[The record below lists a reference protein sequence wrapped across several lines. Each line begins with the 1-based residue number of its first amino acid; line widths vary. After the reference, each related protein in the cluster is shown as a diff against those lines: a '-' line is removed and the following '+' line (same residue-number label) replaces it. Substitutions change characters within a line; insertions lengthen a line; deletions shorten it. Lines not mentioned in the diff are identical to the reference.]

1 MHRPHDTQKH
11 NGGYLLNNQIDLGR
25 IYGIQDVYADA
36 GGLEPKNFITS
47 SNIPSLEQI
56 AEYNLAS
63 RGINPNPQNNSS
75 IQTLPSDI
83 GADYPTG
90 VPYDAD
96 YNINIPPNSN
106 QFTSTPTTTLNASMN
121 AGVPTTDINQV
132 GGNAI
137 TDFSNPFPVTAESIQ
152 YLNGFIRTQIG
163 RRITV
168 TFLVGSNLI
177 EEKSGFL
184 LGVGANYILINELDT
199 NDLTACDFYNIKFI
213 RFYY

>member
-1 MHRPHDTQKH
+1 M
-11 NGGYLLNNQIDLGR
+11 NNQIDLGK
-25 IYGIQDVYADA
+25 IYGIEGIVSDA
-36 GGLEPKNFITS
+36 SGLEPKNFITS
-47 SNIPSLEQI
+47 QNIPSLEQI
-56 AEYNLAS
+56 AKYNLSS
-63 RGINPNPQNNSS
+63 RGINQQPLLSDPNF
-75 IQTLPSDI
+75 PSDLDTT
-83 GADYPTG
+83 DYPTG

-96 YNINIPPNSN
+96 YNLNIPPSSN
-106 QFTSTPTTTLNASMN
+106 DFVSTPTTTLNLSQQQ
-121 AGVPTTDINQV
+121 DINTA
-132 GGNAI
+132 GGAAI
-137 TDFSNPFPVTAESIQ
+137 TDFSNPFPVTPESIQ

>member
-1 MHRPHDTQKH
+1 MEVIH
-11 NGGYLLNNQIDLGR
+11 LNNQIDLGR
-25 IYGIQDVYADA
+25 IYGIEGGIADA
-36 GGLEPKNFITS
+36 SGLEPRNFIQS
-47 SNIPSLEQI
+47 PSIPSLEQI

-63 RGINPNPQNNSS
+63 RGINVNPQNNTP
-75 IQTLPSDI
+75 INNIDI
-83 GADYPTG
+83 NTDYPTG

-96 YNINIPPNSN
+96 YNLSIPPNSVGY
-106 QFTSTPTTTLNASMN
+106 TSTPTTSLNNTMN
-121 AGVPTTDINQV
+121 LQQPTTDINQASNV
-132 GGNAI
+132 AI
-137 TDFSNPFPVTAESIQ
+137 TDFSNPFPVTPESIQ

-168 TFLVGSNLI
+168 TFLVGSNML

>member
-1 MHRPHDTQKH
+1 M
-11 NGGYLLNNQIDLGR
+11 NNNQIDLGR
-25 IYGIQDVYADA
+25 IYGIRGNIADTS
-36 GGLEPKNFITS
+36 GLEPKNMIQSET
-47 SNIPSLEQI
+47 IPSLEQI
-56 AEYNLAS
+56 AAYNLAS
-63 RGINPNPQNNSS
+63 RGIQITPQMDN
-75 IQTLPSDI
+75 LPLTT
-83 GADYPTG
+83 DYPTG
-90 VPYDAD
+90 VPYDVD
-96 YNINIPPNSN
+96 FNDNIKTTDQPYV
-106 QFTSTPTTTLNASMN
+106 STPTTALNSVMSQNSAQTN
-121 AGVPTTDINQV
+121 INSV
-132 GGNAI
+132 GNTAI

-168 TFLVGSNLI
+168 TFLVGSNLL

>member
-1 MHRPHDTQKH
+1 M
-11 NGGYLLNNQIDLGR
+11 NNQIDLGK
-25 IYGIQDVYADA
+25 IYGIEGIVSDA
-36 GGLEPKNFITS
+36 SGLEPKNFITS
-47 SNIPSLEQI
+47 QMIPSLEQI
-56 AEYNLAS
+56 AKYNLAS
-63 RGINPNPQNNSS
+63 RGIDTTPMLNTS
-75 IQTLPSDI
+75 IDI
-83 GADYPTG
+83 PPADIDLTDYPTG
-90 VPYDAD
+90 VPYDID
-96 YNINIPPNSN
+96 YNMNIPPNSSSFVN
-106 QFTSTPTTTLNASMN
+106 TPTTTLNAAMN
-121 AGVPTTDINQV
+121 TSTDINQV
-132 GGNAI
+132 GANAI
-137 TDFSNPFPVTAESIQ
+137 TDFSNPFPVTPESIQ

>member
-1 MHRPHDTQKH
+1 M
-11 NGGYLLNNQIDLGR
+11 NSNQIDLGR
-25 IYGIQDVYADA
+25 IYGIKGTISDTS
-36 GGLEPKNFITS
+36 GLEPANMIQSET
-47 SNIPSLEQI
+47 IPSLEQI
-56 AEYNLAS
+56 AAYNLAS
-63 RGINPNPQNNSS
+63 RGIQTTPQMDK
-75 IQTLPSDI
+75 LPPI
-83 GADYPTG
+83 TDYPTG
-90 VPYDAD
+90 VPYDVD
-96 YNINIPPNSN
+96 FNDNIQTTDQPYV
-106 QFTSTPTTTLNASMN
+106 STPTTALNSAMN
-121 AGVPTTDINQV
+121 QNTPQMNINTT
-132 GGNAI
+132 GNTAI

-168 TFLVGSNLI
+168 TFLVGSNLL

>member
-1 MHRPHDTQKH
+1 M
-11 NGGYLLNNQIDLGR
+11 NNQIDLGR
-25 IYGIQDVYADA
+25 IYGIEGGIADA
-36 GGLEPKNFITS
+36 SGLEPRNFIQS
-47 SNIPSLEQI
+47 PNIPSLEQI

-63 RGINPNPQNNSS
+63 RGINVNPQNNISS
-75 IQTLPSDI
+75 NTPLLPDT
-83 GADYPTG
+83 DYPTG

-96 YNINIPPNSN
+96 YNLSIPPNSPAYT
-106 QFTSTPTTTLNASMN
+106 QTPTTTLNSAMN
-121 AGVPTTDINQV
+121 MQSQPTTDINQA
-132 GGNAI
+132 GNVAI
-137 TDFSNPFPVTAESIQ
+137 TDFSNPFPVTPESIQ

-168 TFLVGSNLI
+168 TFLVGSNLL

>member
-1 MHRPHDTQKH
+1 MEVIF
-11 NGGYLLNNQIDLGR
+11 LNNQIDLAK
-25 IYGIQDVYADA
+25 IYGIEGIVADA
-36 GGLEPKNFITS
+36 SGLEPKNFITTQ
-47 SNIPSLEQI
+47 NIPSLEQI

-63 RGINPNPQNNSS
+63 RGINTNMGNNN
-75 IQTLPSDI
+75 LPSNIDY
-83 GADYPTG
+83 DYPTG

-96 YNINIPPNSN
+96 YNLNIPHNSN
-106 QFTSTPTTTLNASMN
+106 SFVSTPTTTLNASMN
-121 AGVPTTDINQV
+121 AYTNQTPTSDINQASST
-132 GGNAI
+132 AI
-137 TDFSNPFPVTAESIQ
+137 TDFSNPYPVTPESIQ

-184 LGVGANYILINELDT
+184 LGVGANYILLNELDT

>member
-1 MHRPHDTQKH
+1 MHLHQNTQTH
-11 NGGYLLNNQIDLGR
+11 NGGIILNNQIDLGR
-25 IYGIQDVYADA
+25 IYGIEGGVSDA
-36 GGLEPKNFITS
+36 SGLGPVNFLGS
-47 SNIPSLEQI
+47 QNIPSLEQI
-56 AEYNLAS
+56 AQYNLAV
-63 RGINPNPQNNSS
+63 RGINTNQAPNNTIN
-75 IQTLPSDI
+75 TLPTTIDS
-83 GADYPTG
+83 DYPTG

-96 YNINIPPNSN
+96 YNQNIPPNSPS
-106 QFTSTPTTTLNASMN
+106 FVSTPTTTLNASMN
-121 AGVPTTDINQV
+121 LQAPTTDINQT
-132 GGNAI
+132 GNAMI

-163 RRITV
+163 RRVTV
-168 TFLVGSNLI
+168 TFLIGSSQL

>member
-1 MHRPHDTQKH
+1 MEVIK
-11 NGGYLLNNQIDLGR
+11 LNNQIDLGK
-25 IYGIQDVYADA
+25 IYGIEGGVADA
-36 GGLEPKNFITS
+36 SGLEPRNFIQS
-47 SNIPSLEQI
+47 PNIPSLEQI

-63 RGINPNPQNNSS
+63 RGINVNQAMNSTTRNITQN
-75 IQTLPSDI
+75 IDTE
-83 GADYPTG
+83 YPTG

-96 YNINIPPNSN
+96 YNLSIPPSSSD
-106 QFTSTPTTTLNASMN
+106 FIPTPTTTLNASMN
-121 AGVPTTDINQV
+121 LSTPVADINQA
-132 GGNAI
+132 GTSAI
-137 TDFSNPFPVTAESIQ
+137 TDFSNPFPVTPESIQ

-168 TFLVGSNLI
+168 TFLIGSNQL